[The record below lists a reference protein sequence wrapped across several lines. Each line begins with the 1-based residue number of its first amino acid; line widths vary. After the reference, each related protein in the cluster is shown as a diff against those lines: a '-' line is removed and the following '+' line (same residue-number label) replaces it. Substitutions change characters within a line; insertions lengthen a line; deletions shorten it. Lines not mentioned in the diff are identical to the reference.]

1 MKKSIE
7 KIGIIA
13 VMGIML
19 IGAYL
24 LGTTQAKTITET
36 KTVIKTETITKEVI
50 PDGYIAIE
58 NCIPLEDIA
67 GWYYDKYDYLTFSLK
82 DTTKQL
88 DNPQGKSYNDIIANL
103 PHLED
108 MEQ

>member
-36 KTVIKTETITKEVI
+36 KTVIKQK
-50 PDGYIAIE
+50 
-58 NCIPLEDIA
+58 PLQKKLFQMNI
-67 GWYYDKYDYLTFSLK
+67 LPLK
-82 DTTKQL
+82 IV
-88 DNPQGKSYNDIIANL
+88 Y
-103 PHLED
+103 HLRI
-108 MEQ
+108 

>member
-36 KTVIKTETITKEVI
+36 KTITKEVI

-67 GWYYDKYDYLTFSLK
+67 GWYYDKYDYLAFSLK
-82 DTTKQL
+82 DTTRQL
-88 DNPQGKSYNDIIANL
+88 NNFQGKSYDDIIADL

-108 MEQ
+108 MKQ

>member
-24 LGTTQAKTITET
+24 LRTTET
-36 KTVIKTETITKEVI
+36 KTIIKTNTTTKEVI

-67 GWYYDKYDYLTFSLK
+67 GWYYDKYDYLAFSLK
-82 DTTKQL
+82 DTTRQL
-88 DNPQGKSYNDIIANL
+88 NSFQGKSYDDIIADL

>member
-19 IGAYL
+19 ICAYL

-36 KTVIKTETITKEVI
+36 KTVI

-82 DTTKQL
+82 DTTRQL
-88 DNPQGKSYNDIIANL
+88 NSFQGKS
-103 PHLED
+103 
-108 MEQ
+108 

>member
-24 LGTTQAKTITET
+24 LGTTET
-36 KTVIKTETITKEVI
+36 KTIIKTNTTTKEVI

-82 DTTKQL
+82 DTTRQL
-88 DNPQGKSYNDIIANL
+88 NSFHGKSYDDIIADL

-108 MEQ
+108 MER

>member
-7 KIGIIA
+7 TIGIIA
-13 VMGIML
+13 IML

-58 NCIPLEDIA
+58 NSIPLEDIA
-67 GWYYDKYDYLTFSLK
+67 GWYYDKYDYLAFSLK
-82 DTTKQL
+82 DTTRQL
-88 DNPQGKSYNDIIANL
+88 NSFQGKSYDDIIADL

>member
-24 LGTTQAKTITET
+24 LGTTQT

-82 DTTKQL
+82 DTTRQL
-88 DNPQGKSYNDIIANL
+88 NSFHGKSYDDIIADL

-108 MEQ
+108 MER

>member
-24 LGTTQAKTITET
+24 LGTTET

-67 GWYYDKYDYLTFSLK
+67 GWYYDKYDYLTFSSK
-82 DTTKQL
+82 DTTRPL
-88 DNPQGKSYNDIIANL
+88 NSFHGKSYDDIIADL

>member
-13 VMGIML
+13 IMGIML

-24 LGTTQAKTITET
+24 LGTTQTKTVTET
-36 KTVIKTETITKEVI
+36 KTIIKTNTTTKEVI

-82 DTTKQL
+82 DTTRQL
-88 DNPQGKSYNDIIANL
+88 NSFHGKSYDDIIADL

-108 MEQ
+108 MER